1 MNNIKRTLAE
11 LFGIEGLPFL
21 QACLM
26 ILLTVVV
33 FVVIWF
39 TVFLLMTFANMH
51 GIY

>member
-1 MNNIKRTLAE
+1 MSNIKRTLAE
-11 LFGIEGLPFL
+11 LFGVEGLSFL
-21 QACLM
+21 QACGM